1 MWYSLK
7 IWLGIIALA
16 YVAMCLHAGVNLAQ
30 AAGIE
35 VSPARLEM
43 SVGSKTVV
51 SRIQVKNPTSDVQL
65 YEVSLNTDNS
75 SITIRP
81 KSFTVQA
88 GGSQE
93 VQLSVEPKQSTEFSG
108 EVQIVG
114 RPLAGTSNE
123 IGSGVKLPLAIHYGA
138 TSAWYQKTFFW
149 GLFGIALLLVG
160 LMAWFY
166 RRKKKA

>member
-1 MWYSLK
+1 MTTRKIISSLGVALLS
-7 IWLGIIALA
+7 IGLGGSAS
-16 YVAMCLHAGVNLAQ
+16 VAQ

-43 SVGSKTVV
+43 SVGSKSVI

-65 YEVSLNTDNS
+65 YEVSLNTDDS
-75 SITIRP
+75 SVVIRP

-93 VQLSVEPKQSTEFSG
+93 VQLSVGPKDSAEFSG

-114 RPLAGTSNE
+114 RPLAATSNE
-123 IGSGVKLPLAIHYGA
+123 IGSGVKLPLVIHYGA
-138 TSAWYQKTFFW
+138 GSIWYKNVPVWVLT
-149 GLFGIALLLVG
+149 GFGLLVVCLAGG
-160 LMAWFY
+160 LFY
-166 RRKKKA
+166 RRRKRM

>member
-1 MWYSLK
+1 MLYNLRN
-7 IWLGIIALA
+7 WLGVVGLICIA
-16 YVAMCLHAGVNLAQ
+16 VCSSMPVNGAE

-43 SVGSKTVV
+43 SVGIKSVV

-65 YEVSLNTDNS
+65 YEVSLNTDDS
-75 SITIRP
+75 SIVIRP

-88 GGSQE
+88 GGAQE
-93 VQLSVEPKQSTEFSG
+93 VQLIAEPKGSTEFVG

-114 RPLAGTSNE
+114 RALVATSNE

-138 TSAWYQKTFFW
+138 ASVWYQKTFVW
-149 GLFGIALLLVG
+149 GLSGMALLLVG
-160 LMAWFY
+160 LMAWLN

>member
-1 MWYSLK
+1 MKYEFRIK
-7 IWLGIIALA
+7 
-16 YVAMCLHAGVNLAQ
+16 AGVIAALFFALSVHASAAQ

-43 SVGSKTVV
+43 SVGNKPVT

-65 YEVSLNTDNS
+65 YEVSLNTDDS
-75 SITIRP
+75 SIGIRP

-93 VQLSVEPKQSTEFSG
+93 VQIRVEPKDSAEFSG
-108 EVQIVG
+108 EVQVVG
-114 RPLAGTSNE
+114 RPLAATSNE

-138 TSAWYQKTFFW
+138 HSVWYQQSLTW
-149 GLFGIALLLVG
+149 IAFILLVALVVCFVG
-160 LMAWFY
+160 RSM
-166 RRKKKA
+166 RKK

>member
-1 MWYSLK
+1 MKYEFRIK
-7 IWLGIIALA
+7 
-16 YVAMCLHAGVNLAQ
+16 AGVIAALFFALGVHVSVTQ
-30 AAGIE
+30 AGGIE

-43 SVGSKTVV
+43 SVGSKPVV

-65 YEVSLNTDNS
+65 YEVSLNTDDS
-75 SITIRP
+75 SIAIRP

-93 VQLSVEPKQSTEFSG
+93 VQLAAEPKESTEFVG

-114 RPLAGTSNE
+114 RPLAATTNE
-123 IGSGVKLPLAIHYGA
+123 IGSGVQLPLVIHYGA

-160 LMAWFY
+160 LMTWFNH
-166 RRKKKA
+166 RKKKA

>member
-1 MWYSLK
+1 MKYEFRIK
-7 IWLGIIALA
+7 
-16 YVAMCLHAGVNLAQ
+16 AGVIAALFFALGVHVSVTQ

-35 VSPARLEM
+35 VSPAKLEM
-43 SVGSKTVV
+43 SVGSKSVV

-65 YEVSLNTDNS
+65 YEMSLNTDDS
-75 SITIRP
+75 SIVIRP

-114 RPLAGTSNE
+114 RPLAATSNE

-138 TSAWYQKTFFW
+138 HNSWYSNYSAWVVV
-149 GLFGIALLLVG
+149 GILVVVAILVG
-160 LMAWFY
+160 FF
-166 RRKKKA
+166 RRKNK